1 VNSLREEKQERDDA
15 QKSQSSSGGEG
26 HGFLS
31 SLISAKKQ
39 SVVLTSRGSEQ
50 RLSLKSMNF
59 LEDLLRKSIPE
70 LSKRFVERRRPVPKG
85 LLEALDVDR
94 RQGAQQLAKRIRE
107 RYRENR
113 SEGQRLHFLLRFE
126 IELWAQGYGFV
137 AGVDEAGMAP
147 LAGPVVAGAVILPQN
162 YKLRGLNDSKKIL
175 DPEKRDELAIQ
186 IKQDAICWSVGVAE
200 VEEIDKINIYH
211 AGLLAM
217 RRAVEGL
224 SAKPDFILVDARK
237 IPHCDTP
244 QRGIIRGDALSASI
258 AAASIIAK
266 TTRDA
271 HMLELDQQ
279 YSGYG
284 LASHKGY
291 PTPEHCHALKSLG
304 ALPIH
309 RRSFARVREAL
320 GLDPVQSDLF
330 PAPIEET
337 MVAAESFEVGDS
349 FTVEESLQV
358 TSSDGFITERV
369 QTEAEV

>member
-1 VNSLREEKQERDDA
+1 M
-15 QKSQSSSGGEG
+15 
-26 HGFLS
+26 LS
-31 SLISAKKQ
+31 
-39 SVVLTSRGSEQ
+39 
-50 RLSLKSMNF
+50 
-59 LEDLLRKSIPE
+59 LEDLLSKSIPE
-70 LSKRFVERRRPVPKG
+70 LSVLFLERRRPVPKG

-94 RQGAQQLAKRIRE
+94 RQGAQQLAKRIRV
-107 RYRENR
+107 RYRSNR
-113 SEGQRLHFLLRFE
+113 SEGQRLHVLLRFE
-126 IELWAQGYGFV
+126 IELWSEGYALI

-175 DPEKRDELAIQ
+175 DAEKRDELAIQ
-186 IKQDAICWSVGVAE
+186 IKQDAVCWSVGFAE

-217 RRAVEGL
+217 QRAVRGL
-224 SAKPDFILVDARK
+224 GSQPDFILVDARK
-237 IPHCDTP
+237 IPNCTVP

-271 HMLELDQQ
+271 HMLQLDEL

-291 PTPEHCHALKSLG
+291 PTPEHCRALKALG

-309 RRSFARVREAL
+309 RRSFARVREVL
-320 GLDPVQSDLF
+320 GLDPVQAELF
-330 PAPIEET
+330 SEDAENSNE
-337 MVAAESFEVGDS
+337 VAAALGV
-349 FTVEESLQV
+349 
-358 TSSDGFITERV
+358 
-369 QTEAEV
+369 

>member
-1 VNSLREEKQERDDA
+1 M
-15 QKSQSSSGGEG
+15 
-26 HGFLS
+26 S
-31 SLISAKKQ
+31 SL
-39 SVVLTSRGSEQ
+39 E
-50 RLSLKSMNF
+50 N
-59 LEDLLRKSIPE
+59 LLNKSIPE
-70 LSKRFVERRRPVPKG
+70 LSDMFVRRQRRVPKG

-94 RQGAQQLAKRIRE
+94 RQGAHQLAKRIRE

-126 IELWAQGYGFV
+126 IELWSQGYGMV

-175 DPEKRDELAIQ
+175 DPEKRDELAQQ
-186 IKQDAICWSVGVAE
+186 IKQDALCWAAGIAE

-217 RRAVEGL
+217 QRAVQGL
-224 SAKPDFILVDARK
+224 TSIPDFILVDARK
-237 IPHCDTP
+237 IPNCQTP
-244 QRGIIRGDALSASI
+244 QRGIIRGDTLSASI

-271 HMLELDQQ
+271 LMLQLDQV

-284 LASHKGY
+284 LAAHKGY
-291 PTPEHCHALKSLG
+291 PTPEHCRVLKALG

-320 GLDPVQSDLF
+320 GLDPVQTELF
-330 PAPIEET
+330 A
-337 MVAAESFEVGDS
+337 
-349 FTVEESLQV
+349 VEEEMAQEIAV
-358 TSSDGFITERV
+358 
-369 QTEAEV
+369 EVSA